1 MPATPADAMTYEET
15 VRWLR
20 RYQESLRQEQ
30 ELAKEVEQLQSEAC
44 RMTPLLSGMPSG
56 GSDGQGLPR
65 AVERILAAKQ
75 DLQAQIERGC
85 TIRREITDATRQ
97 IPHPRDQEILRRR
110 YLLGQRWEEIAV
122 EMHIELRWVYR
133 RHRQA
138 VTFLTMESHCQKGYN
153 GSVDS

>member
-15 VRWLR
+15 VHWLR

-44 RMTPLLSGMPSG
+44 RMTPLLSGMPGG

-97 IPHPRDQEILRRR
+97 IPHPLDQEILRRR

>member
-1 MPATPADAMTYEET
+1 MTYEET

-44 RMTPLLSGMPSG
+44 RMTPLLSGMPGG

-153 GSVDS
+153 GSVNR

>member
-1 MPATPADAMTYEET
+1 MTYEET

-44 RMTPLLSGMPSG
+44 RVTPLLSGMPGS

-75 DLQAQIERGC
+75 DLQMQIDRCHTVRLEVSEA
-85 TIRREITDATRQ
+85 IRKIS
-97 IPHPRDQEILRRR
+97 HPRDQEILRRR

-133 RHRQA
+133 RHKRS
-138 VTFLTMESHCQKGYN
+138 VLLLTMESH
-153 GSVDS
+153 

>member
-1 MPATPADAMTYEET
+1 MTYEET

-44 RMTPLLSGMPSG
+44 RMTPLLSGMPGG

-75 DLQAQIERGC
+75 ELQAQIDRCGAV
-85 TIRREITDATRQ
+85 RREILAAVEQ
-97 IPHPRDQEILRRR
+97 IQNPRDHEILRRK
-110 YLLGQRWEEIAV
+110 YILGQRWEQIAV
-122 EMHIELRWVYR
+122 EMYIDLRWVYR
-133 RHRQA
+133 RHKRA
-138 VTFLTMESHCQKGYN
+138 VTLLTIESH
-153 GSVDS
+153 

>member
-15 VRWLR
+15 VHWLR

-44 RMTPLLSGMPSG
+44 RMTPLLSGMPGG

-65 AVERILAAKQ
+65 AVERILTAKQ
-75 DLQAQIERGC
+75 DLQAQIERCC
-85 TIRREITDATRQ
+85 TIRREVSDATLR